1 MSKCLANKIFM
12 MYNQLKKNIFLKCLG
27 LLLLCS
33 QAYVGRHKYMGSI
46 LLKTAERALS
56 KKITCSF

>member
-12 MYNQLKKNIFLKCLG
+12 MYNQLKKKYLSEVFGFTLAVQSGIC
-27 LLLLCS
+27 
-33 QAYVGRHKYMGSI
+33 RHKYMGSI